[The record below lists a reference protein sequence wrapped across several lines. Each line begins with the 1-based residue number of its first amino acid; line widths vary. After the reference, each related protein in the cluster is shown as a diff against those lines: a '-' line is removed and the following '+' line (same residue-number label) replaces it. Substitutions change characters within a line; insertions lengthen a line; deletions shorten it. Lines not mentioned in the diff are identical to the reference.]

1 MAVDVTLVR
10 DVVLVVPGIMGSEL
24 VDREGRALWAVTA
37 GSLARAIRTLGKSL
51 RELELPAGIGDEP
64 PRDGV
69 RATRLINSLHVI
81 PGIWSPIIGYDG
93 LLAFLRSKR
102 FHTIEPVA
110 GDDSVVPNLISFPYD
125 WRLSNR
131 YNGRLLAKVAVDA
144 LERWRR
150 QPGMREAK
158 LVLICHSM
166 GGLVA
171 RWFAEQEGGGPL
183 IRALVT
189 IGTPHRGSL
198 KALDTLVNGLE
209 PGIGPLRIP
218 LTSFARSLPA
228 LYQLLPQ
235 YNCIEVGDG
244 KRAGIAAAGCPE
256 VDVQMLADATAFHD
270 AINGAKAPEYALQK
284 VVGIRQPTL
293 TTARLR
299 AGGIVTSCE
308 IDERDQGGDGTVPRL
323 SAEPEA
329 GRGHDVFEIANQHGV
344 LQGTPSLLDL
354 VDGILSR
361 QEIVWQDAPS
371 DTLAVDMNELFTTRD
386 EPGLQ
391 VKDLDDRRLAVTVS
405 DETGEILSRTIVAP
419 DGRASLGR
427 LAEGGYHAT
436 IASDLPDGPAPVSK
450 PFLVL
455 DPTSGDV

>member
-1 MAVDVTLVR
+1 M
-10 DVVLVVPGIMGSEL
+10 
-24 VDREGRALWAVTA
+24 
-37 GSLARAIRTLGKSL
+37 
-51 RELELPAGIGDEP
+51 
-64 PRDGV
+64 
-69 RATRLINSLHVI
+69 
-81 PGIWSPIIGYDG
+81 
-93 LLAFLRSKR
+93 
-102 FHTIEPVA
+102 
-110 GDDSVVPNLISFPYD
+110 
-125 WRLSNR
+125 
-131 YNGRLLAKVAVDA
+131 
-144 LERWRR
+144 
-150 QPGMREAK
+150 
-158 LVLICHSM
+158 
-166 GGLVA
+166 
-171 RWFAEQEGGGPL
+171 
-183 IRALVT
+183 
-189 IGTPHRGSL
+189 
-198 KALDTLVNGLE
+198 
-209 PGIGPLRIP
+209 
-218 LTSFARSLPA
+218 
-228 LYQLLPQ
+228 
-235 YNCIEVGDG
+235 
-244 KRAGIAAAGCPE
+244 
-256 VDVQMLADATAFHD
+256 
-270 AINGAKAPEYALQK
+270 
-284 VVGIRQPTL
+284 
-293 TTARLR
+293 
-299 AGGIVTSCE
+299 
-308 IDERDQGGDGTVPRL
+308 